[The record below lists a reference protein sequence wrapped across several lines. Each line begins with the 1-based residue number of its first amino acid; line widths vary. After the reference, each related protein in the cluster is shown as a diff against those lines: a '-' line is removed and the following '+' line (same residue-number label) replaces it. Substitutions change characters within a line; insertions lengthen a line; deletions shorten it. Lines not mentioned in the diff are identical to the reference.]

1 MEAWSPKHQQSPLSG
16 VPAASICAAHVGPRA
31 KHPVGTNC
39 PTARLMASLLREEVV
54 LGCLKPDTVTW
65 KKVKRGLLQ
74 IENLEFNL
82 AVGQ

>member
-39 PTARLMASLLREEVV
+39 PTARLMASLLREEVG